1 MNRLQY
7 ISVLLTI
14 ALSHAAVGI
23 HSAAHN
29 WADSS
34 PVDPGQTELAECE
47 LCSAYSDPSDAIPA
61 TNSAPPSVETY
72 LDPFRYN
79 VPVEALSALIGVQPR
94 GPPLAI

>member
-23 HSAAHN
+23 HAAAHS
-29 WADSS
+29 WTDSS
-34 PVDPGQTELAECE
+34 PVDPGQTELSECE

-61 TNSAPPSVETY
+61 TNSAPPSVAAF
-72 LDPFRYN
+72 LDSFKYRGPA
-79 VPVEALSALIGVQPR
+79 EAFLAVIGVQPR